1 MMRTMAEAG
10 RDTLELNST
19 PRSTAAKAPLSA
31 ARRGDSCDHRRRAL
45 LMEIRRSFSTKVAAK
60 LELTRTGARHRYPNG
75 RSPPA
80 YILF

>member
-45 LMEIRRSFSTKVAAK
+45 LMEIRKSFSTKVAAK
-60 LELTRTGARHRYPNG
+60 HIRRVARHPGPNG

-80 YILF
+80 YSLF

>member
-19 PRSTAAKAPLSA
+19 PRSTAATAPLSA

-45 LMEIRRSFSTKVAAK
+45 LMEIRESFSTKVAAK
-60 LELTRTGARHRYPNG
+60 LQRIRWVAGHPGPNG

-80 YILF
+80 YSLF